1 MHITHY
7 PGTHS
12 NEKALVQILSVELL
26 SKLYFAQFLEYS
38 IHNIEL
44 RKLRMEYAQQQM
56 HSTHVQCM
64 CALYSA
70 QYLKKRMK
78 KYIPSPSSGFD
89 YDCIIASCFQIR
101 VRLCCVCDCMHSCVF
116 KIIINLIMRLV
127 GFYENIFKKG
137 VLTNSFPKYIQSYHN
152 IFFMFGRFFYRFL
165 LTSVTGKFRV
175 K

>member
-7 PGTHS
+7 PGTHR

-116 KIIINLIMRLV
+116 KIIINLIMKLLKV

-137 VLTNSFPKYIQSYHN
+137 VLTNSFPKYIQSYN
-152 IFFMFGRFFYRFL
+152 ILFMFWQ
-165 LTSVTGKFRV
+165 VDK
-175 K
+175 